1 MTPLDDLVRLSGRGF
16 LDETDGRA
24 FLAETGPR
32 VLVFPGVEKR
42 RPEAQDVA
50 VIIRE
55 FHRLYQGAFE
65 FAVLSGHAEDR
76 LKSGLG
82 VVVLPSAVL
91 LGAGPPRVVPR
102 VQDWRVYAQ
111 AFHESFGPA
120 RRAAAE

>member
-1 MTPLDDLVRLSGRGF
+1 MTPLDDLVRLSGHGF
-16 LDETDGRA
+16 MDEAAGRA
-24 FLAETGPR
+24 FLAATGPR
-32 VLVFPGVEKR
+32 VLVFSGVEKR

-55 FHRLYQGAFE
+55 FHRLYRGTFE
-65 FAVLSGHAEDR
+65 IGVLSGTAEDR
-76 LKSGLG
+76 LKAGLG

-111 AFHESFGPA
+111 SFAESFGPVQ
-120 RRAAAE
+120 RVAAE